1 MATTAPKYKTKTAR
15 GMYPAPTWQEN
26 NKQTN
31 KQTGTAGEHY
41 RDEGNHLSI
50 DEEDLLH
57 LDEDEAS
64 VAFSWTGSLA
74 NVQGISTVLIHKRF
88 CTLASPAMWMP
99 RVLFSSLFRSHTF
112 SQIQQSAGPI
122 NTTLG
127 MHICCTGNTNTS
139 RKSIR
144 VRIVNLLVW
153 SFRVRPGLL
162 LTNIHGKPPAAAK
175 WVMAVVAHI
184 ACDQH

>member
-1 MATTAPKYKTKTAR
+1 MAKTAPKCKTAR

-99 RVLFSSLFRSHTF
+99 RVLFSLSLAYFF
-112 SQIQQSAGPI
+112 SDSAI
-122 NTTLG
+122 
-127 MHICCTGNTNTS
+127 S
-139 RKSIR
+139 RAYKYHPWDAH
-144 VRIVNLLVW
+144 LLYW
-153 SFRVRPGLL
+153 KHKHFKEE
-162 LTNIHGKPPAAAK
+162 H
-175 WVMAVVAHI
+175 
-184 ACDQH
+184 

>member
-1 MATTAPKYKTKTAR
+1 MTEVTPKKSSFVSFSGQNKSLFATDVC
-15 GMYPAPTWQEN
+15 PTCLWFGWLFGANPTLQEN
-26 NKQTN
+26 KHYLGGETSPHELSHAWQRQHLNARRQEGCTRHQLGKRITN

-74 NVQGISTVLIHKRF
+74 NVQGISAVLIHKRF

-99 RVLFSSLFRSHTF
+99 LASCTFLFSLSLAYFF
-112 SQIQQSAGPI
+112 SAFFGCRFSNQQ
-122 NTTLG
+122 
-127 MHICCTGNTNTS
+127 
-139 RKSIR
+139 
-144 VRIVNLLVW
+144 
-153 SFRVRPGLL
+153 GL
-162 LTNIHGKPPAAAK
+162 
-175 WVMAVVAHI
+175 
-184 ACDQH
+184 